1 MAWSGREPGCG
12 QDPPDGS
19 RADAIAETEELTLN
33 APVPPPRVLP
43 GQLSD
48 QLADLLGDR
57 RASRGIRIGPLVL
70 DQAPVPDEQGAGGND
85 PVKPQVPGQR
95 PGKEGATYP

>member
-33 APVPPPRVLP
+33 APVPPPRMRRCP
-43 GQLSD
+43 RRGFC
-48 QLADLLGDR
+48 LAYCLTS
-57 RASRGIRIGPLVL
+57 SRISSGTGGR
-70 DQAPVPDEQGAGGND
+70 PVVFG
-85 PVKPQVPGQR
+85 
-95 PGKEGATYP
+95 